1 MKFTFYHFNFNVL
14 DLERSIRFYDEAL
27 GLKPVREKASEDGS
41 YKLVFLGDGETGFQL
56 ELTWLRDHKEP
67 YDLGEGEIHLAM
79 RVDDYE
85 AARQKARGDGR
96 RVLCERE
103 NGRLFHRRPGRLLD
117 RGPAREEMSKSL
129 GKPGLFACIWNIR
142 LL

>member
-56 ELTWLRDHKEP
+56 ELTWLRDHPQP
-67 YDLGEGEIHLAM
+67 YNLGENEFHLALEA
-79 RVDDYE
+79 DDFAMAY
-85 AARQKARGDGR
+85 ALHKALGCI
-96 RVLCERE
+96 VFE
-103 NGRLFHRRPGRLLD
+103 N
-117 RGPAREEMSKSL
+117 PAMGIYFIADPDNYWIEIL
-129 GKPGLFACIWNIR
+129 PPNHGQD
-142 LL
+142 

>member
-41 YKLVFLGDGETGFQL
+41 YKLVFLDDGETGFQL

-85 AARQKARGDGR
+85 AARKK
-96 RVLCERE
+96 
-103 NGRLFHRRPGRLLD
+103 H
-117 RGPAREEMSKSL
+117 EEMGAVCFVNEKMGVYFIEDPDGYWIEIL
-129 GKPGLFACIWNIR
+129 PEKR
-142 LL
+142 

>member
-1 MKFTFYHFNFNVL
+1 MKFTFYHVNFNVL
-14 DLERSIRFYDEAL
+14 DLERSTTLY
-27 GLKPVREKASEDGS
+27 EDGS

-85 AARQKARGDGR
+85 AARKK
-96 RVLCERE
+96 
-103 NGRLFHRRPGRLLD
+103 H
-117 RGPAREEMSKSL
+117 EEMGAVCFVNEKMGVYFIEDPDGYWIEIL
-129 GKPGLFACIWNIR
+129 PEKR
-142 LL
+142 